1 VARYVLLV
9 ATRPLPGLESDY
21 HRWYD
26 EVHLAEVLAVR
37 GFTEA
42 QRYEV
47 CDTELAPVVRPGEYL
62 AAYTIETD
70 DIDKTLAVFDAARPS
85 MTTPPSLDPASV
97 SFQLLRVMG

>member
-1 VARYVLLV
+1 VARYVLFV
-9 ATRPLPGLESDY
+9 YTRPLPGMEADY
-21 HRWYD
+21 HRWYE
-26 EVHLAEVLAVR
+26 EVHLAEVLAVS

-47 CDTELAPVVRPGEYL
+47 CDAVLAPVARPGEYL

-85 MTTPPSLDPASV
+85 MTTPPSLDLTSV
-97 SFQLLRVMG
+97 SFQLVRMMG